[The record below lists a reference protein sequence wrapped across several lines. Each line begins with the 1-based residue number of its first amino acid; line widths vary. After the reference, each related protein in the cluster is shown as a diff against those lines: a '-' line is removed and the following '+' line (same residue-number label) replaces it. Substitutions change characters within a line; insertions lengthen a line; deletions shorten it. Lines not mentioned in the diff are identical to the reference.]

1 MMHVRL
7 LGDQGLLFELDGE
20 GTRQHHEQLVY
31 LCEMLERQRP
41 PGIVEWIP
49 GFAGVAVVYDPLR
62 TSAKAVERWMRR
74 QAAKWRPDKEQVARR
89 VVEIPV
95 AYGGEWGPDLAD
107 VARLNHL
114 SEDEVIRI
122 HTAPTYWVQMIGF
135 VPGFAY
141 LGGMSARIA
150 TPRLAT
156 PRPRIEAGAVGIAGR
171 QTGIYPLAT
180 PGGWRIIGRTPL
192 TLFQPNSAAPS
203 LLKMGDYLRF
213 RPCGPEEFCALQE
226 ASQAGIPP
234 VKVSWEHGG
243 GMSGEGKH

>member
-1 MMHVRL
+1 
-7 LGDQGLLFELDGE
+7 
-20 GTRQHHEQLVY
+20 
-31 LCEMLERQRP
+31 
-41 PGIVEWIP
+41 
-49 GFAGVAVVYDPLR
+49 
-62 TSAKAVERWMRR
+62 MRR
-74 QAAKWRPDKEQVARR
+74 QAAKWRPGKEQVARR

-107 VARLNHL
+107 VARLNRM
-114 SEDEVIRI
+114 SEDEVIRL

-192 TLFQPNSAAPS
+192 PLFQPNSAAPS

-213 RPCGPEEFCALQE
+213 RPCGPEEFCALQA
-226 ASQAGIPP
+226 ASQAGNPP
-234 VKVSWEHGG
+234 VKVAWEHGG
-243 GMSGEGKH
+243 GDVW